1 MNAVP
6 RPPWRPALAAFA
18 AAIGASIAGRL
29 ATDLGPWYRE
39 LAKPTWQPPDWAF
52 GPVWT
57 TIYALCVVAATLA
70 WLRAPDGAAR
80 RHLLWAFAV
89 NLALN
94 VGWSVL
100 FFRLQRPDWAVAGVG
115 LLWLSIAA
123 LIFLVWPWSRLA
135 SLLLTPYLA
144 WVGFAAFLNLTIVQL
159 NAPFAGG

>member
-1 MNAVP
+1 MNAV
-6 RPPWRPALAAFA
+6 RPGAWRPALAALA
-18 AAIGASIAGRL
+18 AAIVASAAGRL
-29 ATDLGPWYRE
+29 ATEIGPWYRALE
-39 LAKPTWQPPDWAF
+39 KPAWQPPDWAF

-70 WLRAPDGAAR
+70 WRRAPDRSAR
-80 RHLLWAFAV
+80 RHLLAAFGV
-89 NLALN
+89 NLLLN
-94 VGWSVL
+94 VGWSVV
-100 FFRLQRPDWAVAGVG
+100 FFTLQRPDWAVVGVG

-159 NAPFAGG
+159 NAPFAGH